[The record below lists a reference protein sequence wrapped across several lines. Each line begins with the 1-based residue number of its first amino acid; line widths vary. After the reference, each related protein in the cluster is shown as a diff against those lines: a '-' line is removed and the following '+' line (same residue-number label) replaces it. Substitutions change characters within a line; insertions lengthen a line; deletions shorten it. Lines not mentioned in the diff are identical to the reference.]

1 MPRSLTW
8 LLVYSQEHPTIN
20 RDSIDL
26 HGTIIVEAV
35 EISRQ
40 YLDEHWAPGA
50 CSPVCRFRVTRLKS
64 LITISYNTGKE
75 IKIITGRGTH
85 SFNGV
90 GVLGPAVKNALAED
104 GWIVRTLQGG
114 LLVTGSRSRR

>member
-1 MPRSLTW
+1 MLPRLSL
-8 LLVYSQEHPTIN
+8 
-20 RDSIDL
+20 
-26 HGTIIVEAV
+26 
-35 EISRQ
+35 SR
-40 YLDEHWAPGA
+40 
-50 CSPVCRFRVTRLKS
+50 RLKS
-64 LITISYNTGKE
+64 LTTISYNTGKE

-85 SFNGV
+85 SLNGV